1 MSYNTNTPGK
11 SLLASNKDKARE
23 WHTIILLI
31 GNKMKKPLK
40 MALSALVLATSS
52 QLYADNLLDVYRQA
66 KDSDPTFLASEA
78 GTRATTERV
87 NQSMASLLP
96 QLSANYSFTRS
107 TSDSSGITTVFDD
120 PTTPIDESS
129 SVNTV
134 NNSESSSDGYSVNLR
149 QEIYNHATW
158 LNLRQSEKR
167 SLQAK
172 VNHEGS
178 KQDLIIRT
186 AEAYFN
192 VLAAQDNVAFSK
204 AETQAVSQELAQ
216 TKQRFEVG
224 LIAITDVH
232 EAQSRY
238 DLAVAN
244 QISAKNGLD
253 NTHELLQQ
261 VTGRYHYDLLG
272 LIADIPLRNPVP
284 ENIDEWVK
292 RSESNNIDIKASAI
306 GLEIAKR
313 SISISQSG
321 HLPTVDLSANF
332 SDGAGDTDSEGTQFF
347 GGISST
353 SKTNNDGDQESSSIS
368 INFNIPIYSGG
379 RTNSQVKESQHLYI
393 QASHLLESNRRRAVS
408 LTRSSYLG
416 AIAAVSS
423 VQALN
428 QAVIS
433 SEKSLEAT
441 QAGFEVGTRTIV
453 DVLQQTQIL
462 YNSKRQYA
470 RARYDYVLN
479 TLRLK
484 QATGLLTEEDLAKV
498 NQFLR

>member
-1 MSYNTNTPGK
+1 METLVGFLFSDRLPWK
-11 SLLASNKDKARE
+11 
-23 WHTIILLI
+23 WQPVFLLI

-52 QLYADNLLDVYRQA
+52 QLYADNLLDVYRVA

-78 GTRATTERV
+78 GTRATSERV

-96 QLSANYSFTRS
+96 QLDASYSFSQS
-107 TSDSSGITTVFDD
+107 TSDSSGVTTVFDD
-120 PTTPIDESS
+120 P

-134 NNSESSSDGYSVNLR
+134 NSSDSSSDGYSISLR
-149 QEIYNHATW
+149 QEIYNHSSW

-172 VNHEGS
+172 VNHEGA

-204 AETQAVSQELAQ
+204 AETKSVSQELAQ

-232 EAQSRY
+232 EAQSRH
-238 DLAVAN
+238 DLAIAD
-244 QISAKNGLD
+244 QISAQNGLD
-253 NTHELLQQ
+253 NSHELLQQ
-261 VTGRYHYDLLG
+261 VTGQYHYDLLG
-272 LIADIPLRNPVP
+272 LMAKIPLRNPDP
-284 ENIDEWVK
+284 ESIDEWVK
-292 RSESNNIDIKASAI
+292 RSESNNINVKASKI
-306 GLEIAKR
+306 GLDIAKR
-313 SISISQSG
+313 TISISQSG
-321 HLPTVDLSANF
+321 HLPTVDLSASF
-332 SDGAGDTDSEGTQFF
+332 SDGSGETDSEGTQFF

-353 SKTNNDGDQESSSIS
+353 SATNNDGDQENTSIS
-368 INFNIPIYSGG
+368 LNFNIPIYSGG
-379 RTNSQVKESQHLYI
+379 RTNSQVKESQHLYV
-393 QASHLLESNRRRAVS
+393 QAAHSLESDRRRAVS

-423 VQALN
+423 VRALN

-462 YNSKRQYA
+462 FNSKRQYA

-484 QATGLLTEEDLAKV
+484 QATGLLTQEDLAKV
-498 NQFLR
+498 NQYLR

>member
-1 MSYNTNTPGK
+1 
-11 SLLASNKDKARE
+11 
-23 WHTIILLI
+23 
-31 GNKMKKPLK
+31 MKKPLK

-52 QLYADNLLDVYRQA
+52 HLYADNLLDVYRLA

-78 GTRATTERV
+78 GARATSERV
-87 NQSMASLLP
+87 NQSMANLLP
-96 QLSANYSFTRS
+96 QLSANYSFSRT
-107 TSDSSGITTVFDD
+107 TSDSGGVTTVFDD
-120 PTTPIDESS
+120 PSTAIDESS
-129 SVNTV
+129 AVNTV
-134 NNSESSSDGYSVNLR
+134 NSSETTSNGYSISLT
-149 QEIYNHATW
+149 QEIYNHGSW
-158 LNLRQSEKR
+158 LSLRQSEKR

-192 VLAAQDNVAFSK
+192 VLAALDDVDFSK
-204 AETQAVSQELAQ
+204 AETKAVSQELEQ

-232 EAQSRY
+232 EAQSRH
-238 DLAVAN
+238 DLAIAD

-253 NTHELLQQ
+253 NTYELLQQ

-272 LIADIPLRNPVP
+272 LMAKIPLRNPDP

-292 RSESNNIDIKASAI
+292 RSESNNIDIKASRI
-306 GLEIAKR
+306 GLDIAKQ

-321 HLPTVDLSANF
+321 HLPTVDLSASF
-332 SDGAGDTDSEGTQFF
+332 SDGSGDTDSEGTEFF
-347 GGISST
+347 GDLPITST
-353 SKTNNDGDQESSSIS
+353 TNNDSDQESSSIS

-379 RTNSQVKESQHLYI
+379 RTNSQVKESQHLYL
-393 QASHLLESNRRRAVS
+393 QASYNLEAARRLAVS

-416 AIAAVSS
+416 TIAAVSS
-423 VQALN
+423 VRALN

-462 YNSKRQYA
+462 FNSKRQYA

-479 TLRLK
+479 ILRLK

-498 NQFLR
+498 NKLLR